1 MNSSLV
7 GITERGDAALDT
19 SWLKKYQEGMKM
31 ILITKN
37 PHALFDFVT
46 ANISDTSRMIVHTS
60 ITGLGG
66 SVLEPNVPYAARSFE
81 YYLKFVN
88 LLGHDRVVLR
98 IDPII
103 PESFYLDYAKG
114 IFQKYLDAGTPSR
127 LRISFM
133 DNYRESQ
140 LLEL

>member
-46 ANISDTSRMIVHTS
+46 TLV
-60 ITGLGG
+60 
-66 SVLEPNVPYAARSFE
+66 
-81 YYLKFVN
+81 
-88 LLGHDRVVLR
+88 
-98 IDPII
+98 
-103 PESFYLDYAKG
+103 
-114 IFQKYLDAGTPSR
+114 
-127 LRISFM
+127 
-133 DNYRESQ
+133 
-140 LLEL
+140 

>member
-66 SVLEPNVPYAARSFE
+66 SVLEPMSPM
-81 YYLKFVN
+81 LQD
-88 LLGHDRVVLR
+88 LLN
-98 IDPII
+98 I
-103 PESFYLDYAKG
+103 
-114 IFQKYLDAGTPSR
+114 T
-127 LRISFM
+127 
-133 DNYRESQ
+133 
-140 LLEL
+140 